1 MSALLGH
8 NQIKYTSWKGAVV
21 HQISSSIQKNTSTQ
35 GATDFENYRRA
46 MPLKIYR
53 REIAVNIPVATTQS
67 KCSHSRVSSSIDELN
82 RPNGSLILSASTTSI
97 NSKGLENVLEY
108 PYPNS
113 KNETGQCVDAASSA
127 NCAATNARKRV
138 RSSGMIRKKLDP
150 ATGDSTYFTNMSQY
164 LTSRSR
170 TYNQN
175 LYHHVRYSD
184 TLLSAPISQTKTNIY
199 ISNGISHCPKT
210 QVVDGANSFTY
221 YWVDASGAVGSNTAY
236 TVTITPGYYDL
247 AGLNSEIQRTMVLNQ
262 HFIYN
267 KITNTRI
274 FLINFAYNS
283 ETRQIELQLFSTSNY
298 QDPLM
303 YLPPFGVP
311 WSVID
316 NRVVTVDV
324 PSTGIQ
330 SVFGFSAGQYPPLS
344 TGNIH
349 NVSATNIPYTSNM
362 AHHINPSYMPI
373 AYKPSNAR
381 FAQQGGV
388 SSGSMTDR
396 KKYETITTTATT
408 YIAPFGKQVANA
420 LAYGVKETTYTI
432 KDKMGFPNIR
442 SPKVCGNTVKCN

>member
-8 NQIKYTSWKGAVV
+8 NPIKYTSWKGAVV
-21 HQISSSIQKNTSTQ
+21 HQITSSIQKNASTQ

-53 REIAVNIPVATTQS
+53 REIAVNIPAADS
-67 KCSHSRVSSSIDELN
+67 KTKCVHSRISSSIDELN
-82 RPNGSLILSASTTSI
+82 RPNGSIIVSSND
-97 NSKGLENVLEY
+97 NSKGLENVLEN
-108 PYPNS
+108 PKPSSN
-113 KNETGQCVDAASSA
+113 NENGQCVDAASSA
-127 NCAATNARKRV
+127 NCAAINARKRV

-175 LYHHVRYSD
+175 LYHHVRYTD

-210 QVVDGANSFTY
+210 QIVAGDNTFQY
-221 YWVDASGAVGSNTAY
+221 YWVDASGLVGTNTAY
-236 TVTITPGYYDL
+236 DITITPGYYDL
-247 AGLNSEIQRTMVLNQ
+247 DGLNGEVHRSMVLNQ
-262 HFIYN
+262 HYIYN
-267 KITNTRI
+267 KITNSRV

-303 YLPPFGVP
+303 YLPPFGL
-311 WSVID
+311 SIEND
-316 NRVVTVDV
+316 RVVTVEV
-324 PSTGIQ
+324 PNTGIQ
-330 SVFGFSAGQYPPLS
+330 SVLGFSAGQYPPLS
-344 TGNIH
+344 TGNID
-349 NVSATNIPYTSNM
+349 NVSAVNIPYNNNL
-362 AHHINPSYMPI
+362 AHSINPSYMPI
-373 AYKPSNAR
+373 TYKPSNAR
-381 FAQQGGV
+381 FKQQGGV

-396 KKYETITTTATT
+396 KKYEAITTTATS

-432 KDKMGFPNIR
+432 KDKMGFPNKR
-442 SPKVCGNTVKCN
+442 TPVVCGTTVKCNSR

>member
-8 NQIKYTSWKGAVV
+8 NPIKYTSWKGAVV
-21 HQISSSIQKNTSTQ
+21 HQITSSIQKNASTQ

-53 REIAVNIPVATTQS
+53 REIAVNIPSTDS
-67 KCSHSRVSSSIDELN
+67 KTKCVHSRVSSSIDELN
-82 RPNGSLILSASTTSI
+82 RPNGSIVVPI
-97 NSKGLENVLEY
+97 NVAGNKGLENVLEY
-108 PYPNS
+108 PTPSS
-113 KNETGQCVDAASSA
+113 KNETGQCIDAASSA
-127 NCAATNARKRV
+127 NCAAINARKRV

-150 ATGDSTYFTNMSQY
+150 ATGDNTYFTNTSQY

-175 LYHHVRYSD
+175 LYHHVRYTD
-184 TLLSAPISQTKTNIY
+184 TLLNAPINQTKTNIY

-210 QVVDGANSFTY
+210 QIVAGANTFQY
-221 YWVDASGAVGSNTAY
+221 YWFDASGLVGTNTAY

-247 AGLNSEIQRTMVLNQ
+247 DGLNGEVHRSMELNQ

-267 KITNTRI
+267 KITNSRV
-274 FLINFAYNS
+274 FLLNFAYNS
-283 ETRQIELQLFSTSNY
+283 ETRQIELQLFSSSNY
-298 QDPLM
+298 QNPLM
-303 YLPPFGVP
+303 YLPPYGVS
-311 WSVID
+311 WTIVD
-316 NRVVTVDV
+316 NRVVTVEF

-330 SVFGFSAGQYPPLS
+330 SVLGFSAGQYPPLS
-344 TGNIH
+344 AGNID
-349 NVSATNIPYTSNM
+349 NISATNIPYNNNL
-362 AHHINPSYMPI
+362 AHSINPSYMPI
-373 AYKPSNAR
+373 TYKPSNAR

-432 KDKMGFPNIR
+432 KDKMGFPNKR
-442 SPKVCGNTVKCN
+442 TPVVCGTTVKCNSR